1 MGAYD
6 NSNREV
12 ENLKVKLAEVLD
24 KLEQRNKLLQELQ
37 SEQNSLADWVRDLE
51 RTIQRLPQSRDD
63 SAGSASVA
71 QGGVA
76 NHFQGCSVVISPIG
90 HPASDVPKG

>member
-12 ENLKVKLAEVLD
+12 ENLKVKLVEVLD
-24 KLEQRNKLLQELQ
+24 KLGQRNKLLQELQ

-63 SAGSASVA
+63 SASSAA
-71 QGGVA
+71 IGQGGVA
-76 NHFQGCSVVISPIG
+76 NHFQECSVYISPIG
-90 HPASDVPKG
+90 HPASDALKG